1 MIMLNDAAQAE
12 PGSPQVRDVAEL
24 IAEQL
29 LPVDDDLA
37 PEPVDES

>member
-1 MIMLNDAAQAE
+1 
-12 PGSPQVRDVAEL
+12 VAEL

-37 PEPVDES
+37 PEPVDKPVDESVRKT